1 MNSNTH
7 NRGGGSDRLRIN
19 FNEDYEVSH
28 WTRKFGISREV
39 LKNAIDE
46 VGDHAHDIDEYL
58 QAQESSGHS
67 HTS

>member
-1 MNSNTH
+1 MSDITH
-7 NRGGGSDRLRIN
+7 HRGGLDRLRIN

-46 VGDHAHDIDEYL
+46 VGDRVHDVDEYL
-58 QAQESSGHS
+58 QELENTGRGA
-67 HTS
+67 